1 MSKHLEMLG
10 SILRVKRIKEV
21 VTEIMYRICCKI
33 CNLYILALPP
43 IPHLEK
49 EIDCNVWRLLTYIL
63 KNKQDFS

>member
-21 VTEIMYRICCKI
+21 VTEIIYRICCKI

-49 EIDCNVWRLLTYIL
+49 EIDCNV
-63 KNKQDFS
+63 

>member
-1 MSKHLEMLG
+1 MLG

-21 VTEIMYRICCKI
+21 VTEIRYRICCKI

-49 EIDCNVWRLLTYIL
+49 EIDCNV
-63 KNKQDFS
+63 